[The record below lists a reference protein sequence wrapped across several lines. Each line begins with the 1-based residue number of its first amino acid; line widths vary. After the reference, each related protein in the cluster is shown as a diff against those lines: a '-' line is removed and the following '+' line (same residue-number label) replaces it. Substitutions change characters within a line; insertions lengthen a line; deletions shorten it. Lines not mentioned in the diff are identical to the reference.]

1 MPATTTSATAD
12 PARLPPRWVIRS
24 VWLGHRALVRL
35 TGKRM
40 GLTRP
45 TPGGRFGMLRLTSVG
60 RHSGKRRQAMLGY
73 VEDGSNLVT
82 LAMNGWGE
90 AEPAW
95 WLNLQA
101 RPDASIET
109 VDGPRRVHARA
120 AVGDERDRLWAA
132 LAASS
137 GFGSDLDAYAR
148 RRSGETAVVVL
159 EPYG

>member
-35 TGKRM
+35 TGKRL

-137 GFGSDLDAYAR
+137 GCGTDLDAYAR